1 MEERSKRYSYTA
13 AILLLIAGLAALYQ
27 WIMSIVVAS
36 NNSKKSDFGDVL
48 KDVFHIEGFEPADIY
63 KIAGWVACLALFLLL
78 FALVLRNRGLL
89 IVAMVLAVLAYA
101 GRLFDVFKEYE
112 FSKMPKYLNLGLICS
127 FSFQG
132 VTILCLLFAAFAF
145 AAKSAGA
152 KVWALVASVVMSV
165 LVLGI
170 FVLSVINVVSS
181 KTNTDLQYTLTG
193 LLTWQYSSWSG
204 LNVYTGKGIYFGTT
218 TVASISSGF
227 FTSSLFLMYL
237 MVLNLGRWMGTGAEE
252 ASRAAQ
258 PAAPGAGPFGAPGG
272 YANPGATLYATPAP
286 VFPAAAPVPPVVPAA
301 PAYTAPAAPAYT
313 APAAPAYTA
322 PAAPAYEAPAA
333 PAYTAPAAPEYTAPA
348 APAYEAPAAPAYE
361 APAYAAPQAPTYEAP
376 AAPEY
381 TAPEYAAS
389 VTPEYT
395 APEYAAPAVEKV
407 AESFGETAEAVD
419 NYATAATET
428 ADTYATA
435 TSEAVDSYA
444 AAATEAVDNYAS
456 AAIESV
462 DSYASAATEAVD
474 SYAAAAE
481 SFAGDAV
488 GAAETAATEA
498 TAAAENVAT
507 EATGVADAVVK
518 EFTE

>member
-13 AILLLIAGLAALYQ
+13 AVLLLIAGLAALYQ

-170 FVLSVINVVSS
+170 FVLSIINVVSS

-204 LNVYTGKGIYFGTT
+204 LNVYAKGASFGTT

-227 FTSSLFLMYL
+227 FTSTLFLMYL
-237 MVLNLGRWMGTGAEE
+237 VVLTLGRWMGTGAEE

-361 APAYAAPQAPTYEAP
+361 APAASAYEAPAAPAAPTYEAP

-381 TAPEYAAS
+381 TAPEYAAP

-407 AESFGETAEAVD
+407 AESFGETTEAVD
-419 NYATAATET
+419 SYATAATET
-428 ADTYATA
+428 ADTYA
-435 TSEAVDSYA
+435 
-444 AAATEAVDNYAS
+444 AAATEAVDNVAT
-456 AAIESV
+456 AAAETA

-507 EATGVADAVVK
+507 EAIGVADAVVK

>member
-170 FVLSVINVVSS
+170 FVLSIINVVSS

-204 LNVYTGKGIYFGTT
+204 LNVYAKGASFGTT

-227 FTSSLFLMYL
+227 FTSTLFLMYL
-237 MVLNLGRWMGTGAEE
+237 VVLTLGRWMGTGAEE

-272 YANPGATLYATPAP
+272 YANPGATPAP

-313 APAAPAYTA
+313 APAAPAYTT

-361 APAYAAPQAPTYEAP
+361 APAASAYEAPAAPAAPTYEAP

-381 TAPEYAAS
+381 TAPEYAAP

-407 AESFGETAEAVD
+407 AESFGETTEAVD
-419 NYATAATET
+419 SYATAATET
-428 ADTYATA
+428 ADTYA
-435 TSEAVDSYA
+435 
-444 AAATEAVDNYAS
+444 AAATEA
-456 AAIESV
+456 V

-474 SYAAAAE
+474 SYA
-481 SFAGDAV
+481 
-488 GAAETAATEA
+488 TAA

>member
-170 FVLSVINVVSS
+170 FVLSIINVVSS

-204 LNVYTGKGIYFGTT
+204 LNVYAKGASFGTT
-218 TVASISSGF
+218 TVASISSEF

-237 MVLNLGRWMGTGAEE
+237 VVLTLGRWMGTGAEE

-286 VFPAAAPVPPVVPAA
+286 VFPAAAPVAPVVPAA

-407 AESFGETAEAVD
+407 AESFDETAAAV
-419 NYATAATET
+419 
-428 ADTYATA
+428 DTYATA
-435 TSEAVDSYA
+435 TS
-444 AAATEAVDNYAS
+444 
-456 AAIESV
+456 
-462 DSYASAATEAVD
+462 EAVD

>member
-13 AILLLIAGLAALYQ
+13 AVLLLIAGLAALYQ

-170 FVLSVINVVSS
+170 FVLSIINVVSS

-204 LNVYTGKGIYFGTT
+204 LNVYAKGASFGTT
-218 TVASISSGF
+218 TVTSISSGF

-237 MVLNLGRWMGTGAEE
+237 VVLTLGRWMGTGAEE

-361 APAYAAPQAPTYEAP
+361 APAAPAYTAPETPAYTAPAAPTYEAP

-381 TAPEYAAS
+381 TAPEYAAP

-407 AESFGETAEAVD
+407 AESFGETTEAVD
-419 NYATAATET
+419 SYATAATET
-428 ADTYATA
+428 ADTYAA
-435 TSEAVDSYA
+435 
-444 AAATEAVDNYAS
+444 
-456 AAIESV
+456 
-462 DSYASAATEAVD
+462 AATEAVD
-474 SYAAAAE
+474 SYATAAAETADSYANAATEAVDSYASATTEAVDSYATAAE
-481 SFAGDAV
+481 SFASDAA
-488 GAAETAATEA
+488 GAAET
-498 TAAAENVAT
+498 VAT
-507 EATGVADAVVK
+507 EATDAADAVVK

>member
-170 FVLSVINVVSS
+170 FVLSIINVVSS

-204 LNVYTGKGIYFGTT
+204 LNVYAKGASFGTT
-218 TVASISSGF
+218 TVASISSEF

-237 MVLNLGRWMGTGAEE
+237 VVLTLGRWMGTGAEE

-286 VFPAAAPVPPVVPAA
+286 VFPAAAPVAPVVPAA

-348 APAYEAPAAPAYE
+348 APAYEAPAAPVYE

-381 TAPEYAAS
+381 TAPEYAAP

-419 NYATAATET
+419 SYATAATET
-428 ADTYATA
+428 ADTYA
-435 TSEAVDSYA
+435 
-444 AAATEAVDNYAS
+444 AAATEAVDSYAS

-498 TAAAENVAT
+498 TAAAQNVAT
-507 EATGVADAVVK
+507 EATGAADAVVK

>member
-170 FVLSVINVVSS
+170 FVLSIINVVSS

-204 LNVYTGKGIYFGTT
+204 LNVYAKGASFGTT
-218 TVASISSGF
+218 TVTSISSGF

-237 MVLNLGRWMGTGAEE
+237 VVLTLGRWMGTGAEE

-361 APAYAAPQAPTYEAP
+361 APAAPAYEAPAAPAAPTYEAP

-419 NYATAATET
+419 SYATAATET
-428 ADTYATA
+428 ADTYA
-435 TSEAVDSYA
+435 
-444 AAATEAVDNYAS
+444 AAATEAVDNVAT
-456 AAIESV
+456 AAAETA
-462 DSYASAATEAVD
+462 DSYANAATEAVD

>member
-170 FVLSVINVVSS
+170 FVLSIINVVSS

-204 LNVYTGKGIYFGTT
+204 LNVYAKGASFGTT
-218 TVASISSGF
+218 TVASISSEF

-237 MVLNLGRWMGTGAEE
+237 VVLTLGRWMGTGAEE

-286 VFPAAAPVPPVVPAA
+286 VFPAAAPVAPVVPAA

-333 PAYTAPAAPEYTAPA
+333 PAYAAPAAPEYTAPA
-348 APAYEAPAAPAYE
+348 APAYEAPAAPVYE

-381 TAPEYAAS
+381 TAPEYAAP

-407 AESFGETAEAVD
+407 AESFDETAAAV
-419 NYATAATET
+419 
-428 ADTYATA
+428 DTYATA
-435 TSEAVDSYA
+435 TS
-444 AAATEAVDNYAS
+444 
-456 AAIESV
+456 
-462 DSYASAATEAVD
+462 EAVD

-507 EATGVADAVVK
+507 EATGAADAVVK

>member
-13 AILLLIAGLAALYQ
+13 AVLLLIAGLAALYQ

-170 FVLSVINVVSS
+170 FVLSIINVVSS

-204 LNVYTGKGIYFGTT
+204 LNVYAKGASFGTT
-218 TVASISSGF
+218 TVTSISSGF
-227 FTSSLFLMYL
+227 FTSTLFLMYL
-237 MVLNLGRWMGTGAEE
+237 VVLTLGRWMGTGAEE

-361 APAYAAPQAPTYEAP
+361 APAASAYEAPAAPAAPTYEAP

-381 TAPEYAAS
+381 TAPEYAAP

-407 AESFGETAEAVD
+407 AESFGETTEAVD
-419 NYATAATET
+419 SYATAATET
-428 ADTYATA
+428 ADTYA
-435 TSEAVDSYA
+435 
-444 AAATEAVDNYAS
+444 AAATEAVDNVAT
-456 AAIESV
+456 AAAETA

>member
-170 FVLSVINVVSS
+170 FVLSIINVVSS

-204 LNVYTGKGIYFGTT
+204 LNVYAKGASFGTT
-218 TVASISSGF
+218 TVTSISSGF

-237 MVLNLGRWMGTGAEE
+237 VVLTLGRWMGTGAEE

-301 PAYTAPAAPAYT
+301 PAYAAPAAPAYT

-381 TAPEYAAS
+381 TAPEYAAP

-419 NYATAATET
+419 SYATAATET
-428 ADTYATA
+428 ADTYA
-435 TSEAVDSYA
+435 
-444 AAATEAVDNYAS
+444 AAATEAVDSYAT
-456 AAIESV
+456 AAAETA
-462 DSYASAATEAVD
+462 DSYANAATEAVD

>member
-13 AILLLIAGLAALYQ
+13 AVLLLIAGLAALYQ

-170 FVLSVINVVSS
+170 FVLSIINVVSS

-204 LNVYTGKGIYFGTT
+204 LNVYAKGASFGTT
-218 TVASISSGF
+218 TVTSISSGF

-237 MVLNLGRWMGTGAEE
+237 VVLTLGRWMGTGAEE

-361 APAYAAPQAPTYEAP
+361 APAAPAYEAPAAPAAPTYEAP

-381 TAPEYAAS
+381 NAPEYAAP

-407 AESFGETAEAVD
+407 AESFGETTEAVD
-419 NYATAATET
+419 SYATAATET
-428 ADTYATA
+428 ADTYA
-435 TSEAVDSYA
+435 
-444 AAATEAVDNYAS
+444 AAATEAVDNVAT
-456 AAIESV
+456 AAAETA

-488 GAAETAATEA
+488 GATETAATEA

>member
-170 FVLSVINVVSS
+170 FVLSIINVVSS

-204 LNVYTGKGIYFGTT
+204 LNVYAKGASFGTT
-218 TVASISSGF
+218 TVTSISSGF

-237 MVLNLGRWMGTGAEE
+237 VVLTLGRWMGTGAEE

-348 APAYEAPAAPAYE
+348 APAYEAPTAPAYEAPAAPAYE
-361 APAYAAPQAPTYEAP
+361 APAAPAAPTYEAP

-381 TAPEYAAS
+381 TAPEYAAP

-407 AESFGETAEAVD
+407 AESFGETTEAVD
-419 NYATAATET
+419 SYATAATET
-428 ADTYATA
+428 ADTYA
-435 TSEAVDSYA
+435 
-444 AAATEAVDNYAS
+444 AAATEAVDSYAS
-456 AAIESV
+456 AATEAV
-462 DSYASAATEAVD
+462 DNYASAATEAVD
-474 SYAAAAE
+474 SYAAATE

-507 EATGVADAVVK
+507 EATDVADAVVK

>member
-170 FVLSVINVVSS
+170 FVLSIINVVSS

-204 LNVYTGKGIYFGTT
+204 LNVYAKGASFGTT
-218 TVASISSGF
+218 TVTSISSGF

-237 MVLNLGRWMGTGAEE
+237 VVLTLGRWMGTGAEE

-301 PAYTAPAAPAYT
+301 PAYAAPAAPAYT

-428 ADTYATA
+428 ADTYA
-435 TSEAVDSYA
+435 
-444 AAATEAVDNYAS
+444 AAATEAVDNYAT
-456 AAIESV
+456 AAAETA
-462 DSYASAATEAVD
+462 DSYANAATEAVD

-507 EATGVADAVVK
+507 EATDAADAVVK

>member
-170 FVLSVINVVSS
+170 FVLSIINVVSS

-204 LNVYTGKGIYFGTT
+204 LNVYAKGASFGTT
-218 TVASISSGF
+218 TVTSISSGF

-237 MVLNLGRWMGTGAEE
+237 VVLTLGRWMGTGAEE

-361 APAYAAPQAPTYEAP
+361 APAYAAPEAPTYEAP

-407 AESFGETAEAVD
+407 AESFGETTEAVD
-419 NYATAATET
+419 SYATAATET
-428 ADTYATA
+428 ADTYA
-435 TSEAVDSYA
+435 
-444 AAATEAVDNYAS
+444 AAATEAVDNFAT
-456 AAIESV
+456 AAAETA
-462 DSYASAATEAVD
+462 DSYANVATETVD

-498 TAAAENVAT
+498 TAVAESVAT
-507 EATGVADAVVK
+507 EATDAADAVVK